1 MRLTDEALA
10 DIQGVITSG
19 YRHLPQAA
27 YLFVRMTDL
36 TGARRWL
43 SRISAS
49 ITTSRRWPV
58 ERASANVKPQSAIN
72 VGITA
77 AGLRACGL
85 PSRVL
90 CTFPSEFQDGI
101 TSPERSRILGDTG
114 ESAPERWEIG
124 GLRSDPVHALLLL
137 FASDETN
144 LNALCA
150 AQRAILELC
159 DGVVELRD
167 SMQRGYRP
175 ETESEP
181 FGFHDGL
188 AQPRIRGVDG
198 RGVATGE
205 FILGYENHY
214 GLIPPTPVVPRDLD
228 PSEILPPL
236 SNPYHSMESR
246 ADLGKNGSYLVYRKL
261 QQDVAGFWQF
271 MAREAARGGRTDPT
285 TIIWLASKCVGR
297 WPSGAPLALA
307 PDRDAPHL
315 SERDDFFY
323 SDDPD
328 GLRCPVGAHVR
339 RTNPRDALK
348 PYPPRQS
355 LSMTDAHR
363 LIRRGR
369 VFGPPL
375 FDPGVLRRASIDA
388 RETLPEMRDDGQ
400 ARGVHFFCVNASLKS
415 QFEFVQQTW
424 ANNPRFGGLNDNMDP
439 LTSSPCDEKT
449 ASRMTIARRG
459 APAGAGAGALRTQVL
474 PRFVTVKAGAYLFLP
489 SLTALRFLG
498 RAAADT

>member
-1 MRLTDEALA
+1 LRLTGDALA
-10 DIQGVITSG
+10 DIQGIITSG
-19 YRHLPQAA
+19 YGHLPQAA
-27 YLFVRMTDL
+27 YLFVTMTQPAA
-36 TGARRWL
+36 ARRWL

-49 ITTSRRWPV
+49 ITSARRWRV
-58 ERASANVKPQSAIN
+58 EGASANAKPQVAVN
-72 VGITA
+72 VGLTIE
-77 AGLRACGL
+77 GLRACGL
-85 PSRVL
+85 PSGVL

-101 TSPERSRILGDTG
+101 ASPERSRILGDTG
-114 ESAPERWEIG
+114 DSAPVRWEIG
-124 GLRSDPVHALLLL
+124 GHRTDPVHAVLLL
-137 FASDETN
+137 FASDDAH
-144 LNALCA
+144 LDALCSEH
-150 AQRAILELC
+150 REILESC

-181 FGFHDGL
+181 FGFHDGI
-188 AQPRIRGVDG
+188 AQPGIAGIEG
-198 RGVATGE
+198 RGVPTGE

-214 GLIPPTPVVPRDLD
+214 GLIPPTPAVPRAMD
-228 PSEILPPL
+228 PGEILPSL
-236 SNPYHSMESR
+236 ANPYHAAEPLG
-246 ADLGKNGSYLVYRKL
+246 DLGRNGSYLVYRKL

-271 MAREAARGGRTDPT
+271 MAREAARAGRSDAAS
-285 TIIWLASKCVGR
+285 IIWLASKCVGR

-307 PDRDAPHL
+307 PERDEPRLA
-315 SERDDFFY
+315 ERDDFFY

-339 RTNPRDALK
+339 RTNPRDALR
-348 PYPPRQS
+348 PYPRQQS
-355 LSMTDAHR
+355 LNMTEAHR

-375 FDPGVLRRASIDA
+375 FDPGVLRLGSDEACQ
-388 RETLPEMRDDGQ
+388 TLLELRDDGR

-424 ANNPRFGGLNDNMDP
+424 SNNPRFGGLNDNMDP
-439 LTSSPCDEKT
+439 LTSSPCEEET
-449 ASRMTIARRG
+449 SSRMTIPRRG
-459 APAGAGAGALRTQVL
+459 APAGAGALRTQVL

-498 RAAADT
+498 NMTGL